1 MKIILMSICFTI
13 CILTAI
19 IVPPIYATDSI
30 LLVTKD
36 KAVSDKWFKIMAQD
50 VPQFRSTSSIFQN
63 QQIAV
68 VVFYKEPSTDST
80 HQAKICFDLKIVFPD
95 GNSTERKDIKV
106 LDGKI
111 SEAKMVRLSEE
122 IPYLTFDEPGTYQ
135 IQVSV
140 RDIKAK
146 TMQIHKKTIEVKEY
160 SNNKYFNDINTFSI
174 WMNTYYQSLTPEKI
188 IDGMLFFAH
197 GDPKIR
203 NKSFPQVSVFFGK
216 TLSDNQYLI
225 PYLLKIY
232 PEQDNDTKIMI
243 LGTLPYIKHD
253 YSEFINH
260 LPDNEKRFYFEWQN
274 QNIQYPDSGI
284 KEPTTIKKSIRI
296 CYQMDMLWSYFFASG
311 EYQPIKQLVEVLEL
325 GKFKGGLEKYT
336 QTNSSVDEENA
347 AKELVYKAARWSIE
361 TNIKK
366 HRLVK
371 DYCEFIYTQENLPP
385 RAKQELKEILGGN

>member
-1 MKIILMSICFTI
+1 MSICFTI